1 MQAHENAQHP
11 IAQPDAIEAVELRM
25 EQQVMTVKD
34 MLPMIGA
41 SDRVYELLSKKRPLT
56 LLMTKRIRV
65 GLQISGDVWLAHRA
79 AKPAVKPKTRQ
90 PPVP

>member
-1 MQAHENAQHP
+1 
-11 IAQPDAIEAVELRM
+11 M
-25 EQQVMTVKD
+25 EQQGLTVKG
-34 MLPMIGA
+34 MLPLIGA
-41 SDRVYELLSKKRPLT
+41 SNRVNELLSKKRPLT

>member
-1 MQAHENAQHP
+1 
-11 IAQPDAIEAVELRM
+11 
-25 EQQVMTVKD
+25 MTVKD
-34 MLPMIGA
+34 MLPSVGA
-41 SDRVYELLSKKRPLT
+41 SNRIYELLSKKRPLT

-90 PPVP
+90 SPVP